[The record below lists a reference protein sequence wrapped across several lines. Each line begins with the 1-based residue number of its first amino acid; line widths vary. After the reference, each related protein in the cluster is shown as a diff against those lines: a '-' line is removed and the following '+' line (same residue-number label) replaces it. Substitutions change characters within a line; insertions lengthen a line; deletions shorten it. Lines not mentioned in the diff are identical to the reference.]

1 MSSGIAASYNIGRTM
16 GNLTEKIRADLTAA
30 MKAQEKERLS
40 VIRMLQSAVKNE
52 QINAGHELSDE
63 EAMSVIRKA
72 VKQRQDSVEQY
83 TNAGRADLADK
94 EASEIEILKTYLPAE
109 LSAEELESGL
119 REIIESTGAQS
130 KKDLGKVMKEATAR
144 FKGRVDGR
152 KIQEAVSR
160 LLP

>member
-1 MSSGIAASYNIGRTM
+1 M

-40 VIRMLQSAVKNE
+40 VVRMLQSAIKNE

-72 VKQRQDSVEQY
+72 VKQRQDSIEQY
-83 TNAGRADLADK
+83 TNAGRTELADK
-94 EASEIEILKTYLPAE
+94 ERSEMEILKSYLPAE
-109 LSAEELESGL
+109 LTEEELEGGL
-119 REIIESTGAQS
+119 REIIASTGAQS

-144 FKGRVDGR
+144 FRGRADGKR
-152 KIQEAVSR
+152 IQEIVGR

>member
-1 MSSGIAASYNIGRTM
+1 MAA
-16 GNLTEKIRADLTAA
+16 LTEKVRADMTAA

-40 VIRMLQSAVKNE
+40 TLRMLQSALKNE

-63 EAMSVIRKA
+63 EAMTVIRKA
-72 VKQRQDSVEQY
+72 VKQRQDSIEQF
-83 TNAGRADLADK
+83 TNAGRTEQAEK
-94 EASEIEILKTYLPAE
+94 ERSEMELLQTYLPAE
-109 LSAEELESGL
+109 LSSEELEAGV
-119 REIIESTGAQS
+119 REIIASTGAQS

-152 KIQEAVSR
+152 KVQEAVGR